1 MNKLFEYNFKL
12 FLSEKLRSNLVL
24 EDWVQSVGSKPNCRA
39 LASCETASACRS
51 ITMSVYRYGS
61 EATAIKTSSKNL
73 RSVSVCPSNW
83 LWHRWLN
90 HISTS
95 FACGRLF
102 SSPVSL
108 RSFKKGKNTVHHNY
122 YSSNVIGALADLF
135 FTCHS
140 VLRPLAVIRHL
151 QLDSWRSKSYYM
163 WVHSA
168 KSIKIN
174 CRIDHN
180 NHSNN
185 HIKKNEKFPHWRN
198 FLHYTFSLKCLS

>member
-12 FLSEKLRSNLVL
+12 FLSKKLRSNLVL

-39 LASCETASACRS
+39 LASCETDSACRS

-108 RSFKKGKNTVHHNY
+108 RSFKKGKNTCRLIITITI
-122 YSSNVIGALADLF
+122 SSNVIGALADLF
-135 FTCHS
+135 FTSHS
-140 VLRPLAVIRHL
+140 VLRLLAVIRHL
-151 QLDSWRSKSYYM
+151 QSDSWSSKSYYM
-163 WVHSA
+163 
-168 KSIKIN
+168 
-174 CRIDHN
+174 
-180 NHSNN
+180 
-185 HIKKNEKFPHWRN
+185 
-198 FLHYTFSLKCLS
+198 

>member
-12 FLSEKLRSNLVL
+12 FLSKKLRSNLVL

-61 EATAIKTSSKNL
+61 EATAIKTTSKNL
-73 RSVSVCPSNW
+73 RSVSVWPSNW

-108 RSFKKGKNTVHHNY
+108 RSFKKGKNTVNHNY
-122 YSSNVIGALADLF
+122 Y
-135 FTCHS
+135 
-140 VLRPLAVIRHL
+140 
-151 QLDSWRSKSYYM
+151 
-163 WVHSA
+163 
-168 KSIKIN
+168 
-174 CRIDHN
+174 
-180 NHSNN
+180 
-185 HIKKNEKFPHWRN
+185 N
-198 FLHYTFSLKCLS
+198 FLKHDWCISWFIFH